1 MEGNT
6 QGHTGPWDQHILPY
20 VNSSNRAFKMH
31 RYRLRPRQ
39 LINGLLFCLEIC
51 HGLIGAK
58 SLQPCLTLYDS
69 MDWGLPGS
77 FVHGIL
83 QARILEWKKKRILEW
98 VAISSSRGSSGPR
111 DRTRISCISCIGRR
125 VLYHS
130 RGPSTLEISPPVPP
144 HTCRM
149 APPPPAA
156 PHLLSG
162 LFSPHYPICELRLLM
177 RSHLIEWR
185 DAPSYV
191 HGSWSQAI
199 SSDPALY
206 SWAYVWDTHHLCGW
220 PFWVH
225 SYKRGSLRYLSS
237 GCCED

>member
-83 QARILEWKKKRILEW
+83 QARILEWKKKKKNVGVGCHFLLQGIFRTQGSNPHLLHLLHWQAGSLPLPWTIHPGDLSTCASPHLPHGSPTPSCSPPALWAILTPLPHLW
-98 VAISSSRGSSGPR
+98 ASSP
-111 DRTRISCISCIGRR
+111 D
-125 VLYHS
+125 
-130 RGPSTLEISPPVPP
+130 EISPHWVTRCSQLCARVLEPGYFLRPSPVLMSLCLGHTPP
-144 HTCRM
+144 LWM
-149 APPPPAA
+149 A
-156 PHLLSG
+156 LLG
-162 LFSPHYPICELRLLM
+162 PQL
-177 RSHLIEWR
+177 
-185 DAPSYV
+185 
-191 HGSWSQAI
+191 
-199 SSDPALY
+199 
-206 SWAYVWDTHHLCGW
+206 
-220 PFWVH
+220 
-225 SYKRGSLRYLSS
+225 
-237 GCCED
+237 